1 NVDHVLE
8 GSVRKVGNRL
18 RITAQFVSIADGFQ
32 LWSEQYDREL
42 VDVFAIQEDI
52 ARALVSKLKI
62 QLGREADRALVRPPT
77 EDLEAYQLYLRG
89 RYYWER
95 RYPGFFQHA
104 LQCFESAIARDAS
117 YALAYAGLADV
128 YSSLGNLGAMPPGVA
143 FGKAK
148 SAAQR
153 AVVLDDEL

>member
-1 NVDHVLE
+1 
-8 GSVRKVGNRL
+8 
-18 RITAQFVSIADGFQ
+18 
-32 LWSEQYDREL
+32 
-42 VDVFAIQEDI
+42 
-52 ARALVSKLKI
+52 KI

-153 AVVLDDEL
+153 AVVLDDELAEAHQAMAIVHWSFDWDFIAAEREFRRTLDLNPNAAIAHAALGGLLSVLGRFDEAFVE